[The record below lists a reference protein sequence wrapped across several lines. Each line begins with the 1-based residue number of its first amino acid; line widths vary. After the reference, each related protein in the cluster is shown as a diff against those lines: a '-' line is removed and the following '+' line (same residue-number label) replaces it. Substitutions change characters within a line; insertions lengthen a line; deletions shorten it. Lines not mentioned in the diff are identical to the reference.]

1 MKRTFLL
8 LSAIGLYTVGRA
20 QTNASVSAS
29 QTAMLSL
36 GTVVQI
42 SAFGGDGSENTSTV
56 TMPIS
61 ASNDLANGIE
71 SPEFT
76 LAINSTAGFDVK
88 AKANTEYF
96 SYTGS
101 SAFPPSMRVSDVL
114 ALKVSNNSTSA
125 TVTGGHEQ
133 YQPIGGST
141 ESPILANGAG
151 GSNQVMGVKYKSTP
165 GYNYPAGV
173 YTVDI
178 VYTIT
183 QY

>member
-1 MKRTFLL
+1 
-8 LSAIGLYTVGRA
+8 
-20 QTNASVSAS
+20 
-29 QTAMLSL
+29 
-36 GTVVQI
+36 
-42 SAFGGDGSENTSTV
+42 
-56 TMPIS
+56 
-61 ASNDLANGIE
+61 
-71 SPEFT
+71 
-76 LAINSTAGFDVK
+76 
-88 AKANTEYF
+88 
-96 SYTGS
+96 
-101 SAFPPSMRVSDVL
+101 MRVSDVL

-165 GYNYPAGV
+165 GYSYPAGV

-183 QY
+183 HY

>member
-1 MKRTFLL
+1 MKKTFLL
-8 LSAIGLYTVGRA
+8 ILAITGHCIVNA
-20 QTNASVSAS
+20 QTNAAVSAS
-29 QTAMLSL
+29 QTAILSL

-42 SAFGGDGSENTSTV
+42 SAFGGGSGNTSTV

-61 ASNDLANGIE
+61 ASNDLASGIE

-96 SYTGS
+96 SYTGT
-101 SAFPPSMRVSDVL
+101 ATFPPSMRVSDVL

-125 TVTGGHEQ
+125 TITGGHEQ
-133 YQPIGGST
+133 YQPLSGST
-141 ESPILANGAG
+141 ESPILVNGAG
-151 GSNQVMGVKYKSTP
+151 GSNQVLGVKYKSTP